1 MLCGCIKQALML
13 ALRNYHALLLPTA
26 ILLIRWVSSLESRA
40 FLSISLDCLSFI
52 ILSHQFLV
60 HQLLAM
66 QEGEANLIFGDLQNL
81 LCNQRGE
88 IAHFTEELRKV
99 FTLPFM
105 LFLSKYEAP
114 L

>member
-1 MLCGCIKQALML
+1 
-13 ALRNYHALLLPTA
+13 
-26 ILLIRWVSSLESRA
+26 
-40 FLSISLDCLSFI
+40 
-52 ILSHQFLV
+52 
-60 HQLLAM
+60 M